1 MESPVHTPTLTP
13 TRTRSRKKRRS
24 KNPSRPLSNRVC
36 VSILNN
42 PTTTQTFVLL
52 VLAGFFDKSIAEA
65 TDIIHCAEKHQIARV
80 GVYPAQEAKERI
92 EKANHFIC
100 AAKDAL
106 KITSITV

>member
-1 MESPVHTPTLTP
+1 M
-13 TRTRSRKKRRS
+13 
-24 KNPSRPLSNRVC
+24 
-36 VSILNN
+36 SILNN